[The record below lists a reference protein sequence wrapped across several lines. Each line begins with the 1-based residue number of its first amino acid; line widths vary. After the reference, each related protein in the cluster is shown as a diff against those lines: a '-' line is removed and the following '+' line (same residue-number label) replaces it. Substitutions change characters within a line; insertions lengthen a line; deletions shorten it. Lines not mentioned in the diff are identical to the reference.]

1 MTEKQKAMLEQYKSS
16 FPVQVGKLAEELGL
30 TVVSTTDL
38 PKGMSGSISKEDD
51 GYVIYVNARQPLRRQ
66 RFTIAHEIGHYLK
79 HKSYLD
85 QTDEILNPAKKAI
98 LRRNDEGAAAAKDTE
113 ERRREYAADKF
124 AGDLL
129 MPEETFK
136 DVWFKAQCLKDVADY
151 FGVSEMAANVRAAL
165 LDLGYFDEVNGTAN
179 I

>member
-1 MTEKQKAMLEQYKSS
+1 MTEEQKQMLSRYKST

-38 PKGMSGSISKEDD
+38 PHGMSGSISKEGDR
-51 GYVIYVNARQPLRRQ
+51 YVVYVNAAQPLRRQ

-98 LRRNDEGAAAAKDTE
+98 LNHKDGAAAEMNDLE

-129 MPEETFK
+129 MPEATFK
-136 DVWFKAQCLKDVADY
+136 DVWAKAQCLKDVADF
-151 FGVSEMAANVRAAL
+151 FGVSDMAANVRAAL
-165 LDLGYFDEVNGTAN
+165 LGLGYFDETNGTAAV
-179 I
+179 